1 MITTEEASHKINL
14 SSRQIRLMAKSGRI
28 LGAKQLGGVWLLPDD
43 FSIIKVRRGR
53 PSRNLIKDESND

>member
-1 MITTEEASHKINL
+1 MITTEEAAKKMNL

-28 LGAKQLGGVWLLPDD
+28 LGAKLFGGVWLLPDD

-53 PSRNLIKDESND
+53 PVRNLIKDESND